1 MRLANS
7 IFLILLLLIPLI
19 IRRFWGREQIKKGS
33 LQFSNVSGV
42 KGIIPSGL
50 APYYPI
56 LYGLRIVIIL
66 LLIVA
71 LARPQSSKG
80 DESIS
85 TEGIDIIL
93 TLDVSGSMRAEDFHP
108 NRLEAAKKVA
118 VEFIRGR
125 KHDRIGLVVFAAYS
139 TTQAPLTL
147 DYDIVQMLLEKVHIG
162 IVQEDSTAI
171 GMALANSVNRL
182 RNSPAKSRVIIL
194 LTDGMNNKGEID
206 PLTAANLAKALQIR
220 IYTIGAGSKGPAFV
234 TVDDAFFGKRQVP
247 MQADLDEETLQKIAD
262 ATGGKYFRATDEK
275 SLAGIYAEID
285 RLEKSKIDVKQYKDY
300 IELFPYFA
308 YLALGLL
315 CVEILLAHTRFRK
328 IP

>member
-7 IFLILLLLIPLI
+7 IFLILLLFVPLI

-33 LQFSNVSGV
+33 IQFSNVSGV
-42 KGIIPSGL
+42 KDLIPSGL

-71 LARPQSSKG
+71 LARPQSRQG

-93 TLDVSGSMRAEDFHP
+93 TLDVSGSMEARDFMP

-118 VEFIRGR
+118 AEFIRGR
-125 KHDRIGLVVFAAYS
+125 KHDRIGLVIFAAQS
-139 TTQAPLTL
+139 ATQTPLTV
-147 DYDIVQMLLEKVHIG
+147 DYEVLLMLLDKIQIG
-162 IVQEDSTAI
+162 IIQEDRTAI

-182 RNSPAKSRVIIL
+182 RTSQAKSKVIIL
-194 LTDGMNNKGEID
+194 LTDGMNNAGEID
-206 PLTAANLAKALQIR
+206 PLTAANLAKAINVT
-220 IYTIGAGSKGPAFV
+220 IYTIGAGTKGMAPV
-234 TVDDAFFGKRQVP
+234 PVYTMLGKQYGLRPVEI
-247 MQADLDEETLQKIAD
+247 DEETLQKVATL
-262 ATGGKYFRATDEK
+262 TGGQYFRATDEK
-275 SLAGIYAEID
+275 SLAKIYQEID

-300 IELFPYFA
+300 IELFPYCVYA
-308 YLALGLL
+308 ALGLL

-328 IP
+328 VP